1 MELHIQIPFNEID
14 AIIAD
19 IGSMENIEVAILKEK
34 NTVPVSVLDR
44 GSNNQFEIWDTIIT
58 IILTQA
64 TKEMFELSKNRITEY
79 LKKRKIKIKKI
90 NRAAHKNKK
99 R

>member
-14 AIIAD
+14 TIIAD

-34 NTVPVSVLDR
+34 NTIPVSVLDR
-44 GSNNQFEIWDTIIT
+44 SSNNQFEIWDTVIT

-64 TKEMFELSKNRITEY
+64 TKEMFEFSKNRITEY

-90 NRAAHKNKK
+90 NKAPHKGKNK
-99 R
+99 